1 MEKIP
6 EIAKL
11 RALPDSSYPFPKKSD
26 EDDDLKQFTA
36 SELHAAPAEVCE
48 QAYRGPVEI
57 FKNRRRKFV
66 ILAASDYDELVE
78 KARSMPDRQ
87 PNDSRA

>member
-1 MEKIP
+1 LDNLTAL
-6 EIAKL
+6 AKL
-11 RALPDSSYPFPKKSD
+11 RALPDSSYPFVRKSD
-26 EDDDLKQFTA
+26 EEDDLKQFTA

-78 KARSMPDRQ
+78 KARSVPDQ
-87 PNDSRA
+87 QSNDSHA

>member
-1 MEKIP
+1 M
-6 EIAKL
+6 
-11 RALPDSSYPFPKKSD
+11 
-26 EDDDLKQFTA
+26 KQFTA
-36 SELHAAPAEVCE
+36 TELHAAPAEVCE

-78 KARSMPDRQ
+78 KARSVPDQQ
-87 PNDSRA
+87 PSDSHA